1 MSGYTRNDVTD
12 QIANGN
18 TIDALPLDG
27 EFDAIQGAFAAVGG
41 HTHGG
46 AIGEGAPITVVG
58 PSQNVVVSANSVT
71 PSVDDF
77 VDLGAVGLEWKD
89 LHIDGVAN
97 IDSLVA
103 DTADINAGTIDSTVI
118 GATTPAAVTGTVVT
132 ATTNFSGPLTGN
144 VTGNVTGDVTGN
156 LTGAVT
162 GNASTATTLQTARN
176 ISLSGDVTGVVSFN
190 GSANSDIVAT
200 VADNSHNHL
209 LANVTDAGTMAAQNS
224 ASVSITGGSIAG
236 ITDLAVADGGTGAST
251 AAGALT
257 NLGLTA
263 TAAELNILD
272 GATLTVTELNY
283 VGGVTSAIQGQ
294 INAKAPLASPTL
306 TGVPLAPTAAP
317 ATNTTQIAT
326 TAFVIANG
334 PPSQLQAT
342 WDAGTD
348 TTESTITADKL
359 AGAITALTPTPPD
372 PTTTQVLDATAG
384 ATAGAVG
391 TYAFMSRSG
400 NNTGVAFGDTIAGSS
415 LTFAGVTRLDSSA
428 MDTTT
433 SGTAPSGTWMCVGNL
448 NGGLGDATHR
458 RATLFLRIA

>member
-77 VDLGAVGLEWKD
+77 VDLGGVGSEWKN
-89 LHIDGVAN
+89 LYIDGVAN

-118 GATTPAAVTGTVVT
+118 GTTTPAAITGTVIT
-132 ATTNFSGPLTGN
+132 ATSNFSGPLTGN
-144 VTGNVTGDVTGN
+144 VTGNVVGNVTGN

-176 ISLSGDVTGVVSFN
+176 ISLSGDVTGVASFD
-190 GSANSDIVAT
+190 GSANSNIVAT

-224 ASVSITGGSIAG
+224 ASVSITGGSITG

-283 VGGVTSAIQGQ
+283 VDGVTSAIQGQ
-294 INAKAPLASPTL
+294 INAKAPLASPTF
-306 TGVPLAPTAAP
+306 TGVPAAPTAAP
-317 ATNTTQIAT
+317 GTNTTQLAT
-326 TAFVIANG
+326 TAFVLANATSI
-334 PPSQLQAT
+334 PSQLQAT

-348 TTESTITADKL
+348 TTESTISADKL
-359 AGAITALTPTPPD
+359 AGAIAAQAPSVD
-372 PTTTQVLDATAG
+372 VLASVAATGFG
-384 ATAGAVG
+384 AVGSYSFMLNGAVG
-391 TYAFMSRSG
+391 TISA
-400 NNTGVAFGDTIAGSS
+400 GDTKAGSDLRFS
-415 LTFAGVTRLDSSA
+415 NTLNAIGGA
-428 MDTTT
+428 
-433 SGTAPSGTWMCVGNL
+433 ASGTWRNM
-448 NGGLGDATHR
+448 GGTIQSSPVS
-458 RATLFLRIA
+458 ATLFLRIS